1 MQGIR
6 GDILVRANKPGTRWE
21 ETFMAAGDVV
31 AGMSLGLAL
40 AGAPGPVQAVLLA
53 EAIRGGIPRGLR
65 ALSGAAVTFGV
76 LLASLALGLSVAT
89 PAGLTLRFL
98 QFVGGAF
105 LLWLAVEALRSEHAL
120 EDRPSPERRALP
132 PAARGALAV
141 LLNPGAWLFLG
152 AVASP
157 LFAAASQR
165 GGTGSAFSVAV
176 ALAVGL
182 AIGDGAIVL
191 VGGLGLRRAG
201 ERVTRLV
208 RRGLAILLAGLGV
221 WLLVNALIP

>member
-1 MQGIR
+1 
-6 GDILVRANKPGTRWE
+6 
-21 ETFMAAGDVV
+21 MAAGDVV

-40 AGAPGPVQAVLLA
+40 ASAPGPVQAVLLA

-65 ALSGAAVTFGV
+65 ALSGAAVTFGL

-89 PAGLTLRFL
+89 PAGLTLRIL

-105 LLWLAVEALRSEHAL
+105 LLWLAVEGLRSDHAL
-120 EDRPSPERRALP
+120 DRPSPDRRALP

-165 GGTGSAFSVAV
+165 GGTGSALFVAV

-182 AIGDGAIVL
+182 AIGDGAVVL
-191 VGGLGLRRAG
+191 LGGLGLRRAG

-221 WLLVNALIP
+221 WLLGSALIP